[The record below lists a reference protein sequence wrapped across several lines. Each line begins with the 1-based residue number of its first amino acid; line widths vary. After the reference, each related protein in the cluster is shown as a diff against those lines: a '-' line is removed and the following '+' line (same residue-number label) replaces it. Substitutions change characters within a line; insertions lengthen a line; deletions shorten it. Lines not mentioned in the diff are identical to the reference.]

1 MSSRYKGTPWRE
13 TRLLRSDLKSKGII
27 YFLSAFQLITLN
39 YGNCNPEINTT
50 QLPLR
55 HLRADQCYLYGGILQ
70 GYICGPE
77 TNQMESYGYGIAA
90 DGRRLFF
97 NTVIMSVIIFP
108 IVRLMQAQEW
118 QRHFSGLLWRQRD
131 N

>member
-1 MSSRYKGTPWRE
+1 M
-13 TRLLRSDLKSKGII
+13 
-27 YFLSAFQLITLN
+27 
-39 YGNCNPEINTT
+39 
-50 QLPLR
+50 LPLWGDFTR
-55 HLRADQCYLYGGILQ
+55 
-70 GYICGPE
+70 YICGPE

-90 DGRRLFF
+90 DGRGLFF
-97 NTVIMSVIIFP
+97 YTVIMSVIIFP

>member
-97 NTVIMSVIIFP
+97 LYCDNVS
-108 IVRLMQAQEW
+108 
-118 QRHFSGLLWRQRD
+118 HNFSHRAIDASSRMAATFFRITLETKG
-131 N
+131 